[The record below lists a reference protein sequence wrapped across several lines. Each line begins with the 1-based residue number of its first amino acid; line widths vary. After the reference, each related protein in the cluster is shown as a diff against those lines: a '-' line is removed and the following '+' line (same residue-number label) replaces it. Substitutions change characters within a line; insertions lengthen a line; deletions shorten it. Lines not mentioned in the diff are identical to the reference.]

1 VSVRHYG
8 LIWALVCSPIIGW
21 IAAWSGNGL
30 THGRLGVTGAFVLLA
45 LLPAA
50 VAGAG
55 NALLGRDRRAAVVAG
70 VLAGFVCY
78 GGFLLLVLLFF
89 LTVPDEFFTM
99 SLRSRARTP

>member
-1 VSVRHYG
+1 MSVRHYG

-21 IAAWSGNGL
+21 IAAWSGNRL

-55 NALLGRDRRAAVVAG
+55 NALLGRDRGAV
-70 VLAGFVCY
+70 VLAGVWAGLICY
-78 GGFLLLVLLFF
+78 GGFLLFVLWFF
-89 LTVPDEFFTM
+89 LTVPDEFFW
-99 SLRSRARTP
+99 